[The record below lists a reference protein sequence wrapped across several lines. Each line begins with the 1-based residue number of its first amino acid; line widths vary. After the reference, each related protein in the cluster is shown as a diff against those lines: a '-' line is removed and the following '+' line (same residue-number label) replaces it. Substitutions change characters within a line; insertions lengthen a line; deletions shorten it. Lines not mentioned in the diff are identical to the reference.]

1 MKKKD
6 NTPDPKTA
14 QAGKGHR
21 KPGIPGRNSFRNLHK
36 GFRCHFN
43 WARRMGV

>member
-1 MKKKD
+1 MKNKD
-6 NTPDPKTA
+6 NAHGSKNA

-21 KPGIPGRNSFRNLHK
+21 KPGLPGKNSFRNLHK